1 MHPIVCA
8 REAKG
13 WTRAQ
18 LARQVGVR
26 YDVIGRWERGALPR
40 PEGLHKLAEVLA
52 LDYLDLVSEL
62 VNWRGEHAVA

>member
-1 MHPIVCA
+1 MHPIASV

-18 LARQVGVR
+18 LAQQVGVR
-26 YDVIGRWERGALPR
+26 YDVVCGWERGVLPR
-40 PEGLHKLAEVLA
+40 RERLHKLAEVLA

-62 VNWRGEHAVA
+62 VNWRSEHALA